1 VIAKLDRVNAFG
13 TLDRTATRRAVSIVA
28 PGMLHLFDLMYGGPI
43 AAFSPTGTIEVRRG
57 FLQGDPSVPGYYTIA
72 SLGPAQQLM
81 RELGDDLNALRGFL
95 DDTALAAKDAA
106 TVEHLKIRL
115 AELEAPLGLRMDD
128 AKCESSVPAA
138 GFHVAP
144 ERDGL
149 RILGA
154 TVGTDAAVERAALA
168 GATRI
173 VAALDEL
180 RCADDVPRHV
190 ALYVTKYSLA
200 APAASHLLRTT
211 PPPQAR
217 CAAEQIDTAVA
228 RMLASL
234 AGTAA
239 EAPPL
244 RGIADWPT
252 SQGGLGLTPCAV
264 ASGPAYLGGLA
275 AAEHAFKA
283 GRRAEPQA
291 GGCICGVAGHT
302 ACTRR
307 NRLCRVCCAL
317 RSACGGC
324 AIPGPAEL
332 WDKHPVAAGLVRD
345 AVRTAL
351 AETGADAPYD
361 NWITHAVT
369 AAYCRADTQRALTRA
384 VLALRRQVALR
395 AAPQWQAARVV
406 AHGDR
411 LSRAWLAAAPAR
423 ALHLQLS
430 DEALRMALRQ
440 RLLLPTVPH
449 GPAPRCIHASGNA
462 CASAQ
467 GLTPHAPYPREA
479 HHRLCKGGQSANDPH
494 NGARD
499 ALYVLLRHRGA
510 FVRVES
516 AAAAPATR
524 SRQRPADVEVLE
536 DEGGYL
542 AVDITRADVDAKG
555 AQALVARLADGDFDA
570 ALRACRAV
578 KHNKYA
584 TQELRRAGRELAVLP
599 LAMPMGATDSGG
611 HQLIARLAR
620 TGARACHEPVND
632 TRREFYAHLSV
643 RIHAGLASQVAAAQ
657 ARARDP
663 ALSAVAPAAPGWGAP
678 ADTVGTEPAQ
688 HPRGTGARGA
698 RRGRGGRG
706 GGGGW
711 GWRGDAGGERSR
723 PPTRAP
729 SPSPSPP
736 AMSRSTSPEPP
747 DTPASPAG
755 APRSAPNGAIAGPPA
770 PGSPGS
776 RPDARARDSGPTRP
790 TYAAQPATRAATP
803 PSTPSPRAEPRPPA
817 SSLHHLTPLLSKQLG
832 GGAAAVPSLPAARHG
847 AGAVLVGR
855 AIIDDSSPE
864 DRSRPQRPK
873 PTPRAQP
880 PRMTQPKQRVQPL
893 GGTGATRYRAHSP
906 LPPRRAPVALHARP
920 VIRPASQ
927 QRPPAAGDGGAGTDE
942 QRHQRHLE
950 SGGGCWQRVADN
962 SANITLP
969 CKGRCHAVAYS
980 IALRPPPSASDSSQ
994 SRPKPATPP
1003 IAVTPVIIELSESGS
1018 QHGVDTA
1025 EAATSANDIVHEEAG
1040 TAIDGEGAGAGQ
1052 AAAGGKVA
1060 AGARG
1065 AARDCDGG
1073 RAGAAGA
1080 ACAASTVRAQE
1091 HAESRGGAEAAA
1103 LRAEACAGGT
1113 QGGGS
1118 ERSAVAVLRD
1128 VMQCGPQ
1135 SC

>member
-1 VIAKLDRVNAFG
+1 MKDRACGCGAKLSELRAENPEPRGLHCGELPGACGGAAKQRNGAHAPDADGSRDNDAASAPGAAPAASDGATTRRAEPMRLDAAVQVDGPAQAVAAAVPLPVPARLREAPLAAFRTAVLGIPRRVSRYMHISLRATYTQVLVRALAGIETGDPALVAWGLLVPALAHSAGNSTATLALLADLSTEGGMETRFAKLLADGEHAHARAAEARGNTADPDKARRARALRLFEAGEAIRGWQALTGLPPASGDDVAAKLRELLGSDPLDTADTASAQMPIVPDHPVADIDPPTAADVTQMLRRLPKLSGAGPDRCYGEHLQRAAFGEPRVATVLARVIGMLLRGELAHEAREIFRVASVTALRKPSGGVRPISIPVLIYRLASSWSARTVARKLGAWLRTSGGAVAVGTRGAIEEVVHTLRRARQEGRVIAKLDRVNAFG

-395 AAPQWQAARVV
+395 AAPQ
-406 AHGDR
+406 
-411 LSRAWLAAAPAR
+411 
-423 ALHLQLS
+423 
-430 DEALRMALRQ
+430 
-440 RLLLPTVPH
+440 
-449 GPAPRCIHASGNA
+449 
-462 CASAQ
+462 
-467 GLTPHAPYPREA
+467 
-479 HHRLCKGGQSANDPH
+479 
-494 NGARD
+494 
-499 ALYVLLRHRGA
+499 
-510 FVRVES
+510 
-516 AAAAPATR
+516 
-524 SRQRPADVEVLE
+524 
-536 DEGGYL
+536 
-542 AVDITRADVDAKG
+542 
-555 AQALVARLADGDFDA
+555 
-570 ALRACRAV
+570 
-578 KHNKYA
+578 
-584 TQELRRAGRELAVLP
+584 
-599 LAMPMGATDSGG
+599 
-611 HQLIARLAR
+611 
-620 TGARACHEPVND
+620 
-632 TRREFYAHLSV
+632 
-643 RIHAGLASQVAAAQ
+643 
-657 ARARDP
+657 
-663 ALSAVAPAAPGWGAP
+663 
-678 ADTVGTEPAQ
+678 
-688 HPRGTGARGA
+688 
-698 RRGRGGRG
+698 
-706 GGGGW
+706 
-711 GWRGDAGGERSR
+711 
-723 PPTRAP
+723 
-729 SPSPSPP
+729 
-736 AMSRSTSPEPP
+736 
-747 DTPASPAG
+747 
-755 APRSAPNGAIAGPPA
+755 
-770 PGSPGS
+770 
-776 RPDARARDSGPTRP
+776 
-790 TYAAQPATRAATP
+790 
-803 PSTPSPRAEPRPPA
+803 
-817 SSLHHLTPLLSKQLG
+817 
-832 GGAAAVPSLPAARHG
+832 
-847 AGAVLVGR
+847 
-855 AIIDDSSPE
+855 
-864 DRSRPQRPK
+864 
-873 PTPRAQP
+873 
-880 PRMTQPKQRVQPL
+880 
-893 GGTGATRYRAHSP
+893 
-906 LPPRRAPVALHARP
+906 
-920 VIRPASQ
+920 
-927 QRPPAAGDGGAGTDE
+927 
-942 QRHQRHLE
+942 
-950 SGGGCWQRVADN
+950 
-962 SANITLP
+962 
-969 CKGRCHAVAYS
+969 
-980 IALRPPPSASDSSQ
+980 
-994 SRPKPATPP
+994 
-1003 IAVTPVIIELSESGS
+1003 
-1018 QHGVDTA
+1018 
-1025 EAATSANDIVHEEAG
+1025 
-1040 TAIDGEGAGAGQ
+1040 
-1052 AAAGGKVA
+1052 
-1060 AGARG
+1060 
-1065 AARDCDGG
+1065 
-1073 RAGAAGA
+1073 
-1080 ACAASTVRAQE
+1080 
-1091 HAESRGGAEAAA
+1091 
-1103 LRAEACAGGT
+1103 
-1113 QGGGS
+1113 
-1118 ERSAVAVLRD
+1118 
-1128 VMQCGPQ
+1128 
-1135 SC
+1135 